1 MCCDE
6 VDWELPIRGGK
17 LAQKVQTHCT
27 CNLASSTRQGTFRR
41 IEHEESGIGTDIDSL
56 TIIPMDFVEG
66 LESPLRR
73 SKEREE
79 QQQLQ
84 PLHASLAK
92 ATAQPGNSADPSLDK
107 SGFRAGT
114 QGKLTPRPSPG
125 CQSGVRRQSS
135 GVMRH
140 LLEHV
145 GYLAKPLDL
154 VRVFCHRGRE
164 AIMFCAF
171 EKVGGQVR
179 GMRTAQFAL
188 LVSH

>member
-1 MCCDE
+1 
-6 VDWELPIRGGK
+6 
-17 LAQKVQTHCT
+17 
-27 CNLASSTRQGTFRR
+27 
-41 IEHEESGIGTDIDSL
+41 
-56 TIIPMDFVEG
+56 MDFVEG
-66 LESPLRR
+66 PESPLRR
-73 SKEREE
+73 SKERGE

-92 ATAQPGNSADPSLDK
+92 ATAQPGNSANPSLDK

-114 QGKLTPRPSPG
+114 QGTLTPRPSPG

-154 VRVFCHRGRE
+154 ARIFRHRGRE
-164 AIMFCAF
+164 AIMFWF
-171 EKVGGQVR
+171 RESR
-179 GMRTAQFAL
+179 
-188 LVSH
+188 